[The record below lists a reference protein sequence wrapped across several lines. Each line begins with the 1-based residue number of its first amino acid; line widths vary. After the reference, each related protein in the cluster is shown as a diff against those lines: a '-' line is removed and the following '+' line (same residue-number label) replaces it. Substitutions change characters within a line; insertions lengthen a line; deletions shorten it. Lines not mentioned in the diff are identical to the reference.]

1 MPSYIQ
7 RLRAQP
13 AALGVSTALAA
24 LLLRLAFL
32 GVCVLMRDTEGSGFV
47 LFLDLPT
54 VLVLA
59 LGSAISPAVSFS
71 IVDSSDTAFHVVG
84 LLVWAVLGSVVGAV
98 LFWSTR
104 RRRSTD
110 APPPRPQSL
119 S

>member
-7 RLRAQP
+7 RLRATP
-13 AALGVSTALAA
+13 AALGVSTAFAA
-24 LLLRLAFL
+24 LLLRFAFL
-32 GVCVLMRDTEGSGFV
+32 GVCVLMRGTEGSGFV

-59 LGSAISPAVSFS
+59 LGSVISPTISFS
-71 IVDSSDTAFHVVG
+71 IVDSADTAFHALG

-98 LFWSTR
+98 LFWSAR
-104 RRRSTD
+104 RRQSTHTPL
-110 APPPRPQSL
+110 ARPQSL